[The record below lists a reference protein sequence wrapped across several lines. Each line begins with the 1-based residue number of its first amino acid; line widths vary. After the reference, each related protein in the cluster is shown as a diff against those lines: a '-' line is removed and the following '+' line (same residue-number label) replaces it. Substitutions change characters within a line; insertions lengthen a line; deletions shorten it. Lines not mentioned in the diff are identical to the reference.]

1 MDGHFVS
8 SFYPAYIRF
17 APVVTVRSGER
28 GEFFQQK
35 QCDGNRNQATV
46 FIRVLNTASE
56 EQSVFDPGAV
66 SCFYLPFVGIA
77 IVQASRAEINQIK
90 TI

>member
-1 MDGHFVS
+1 M
-8 SFYPAYIRF
+8 ARF
-17 APVVTVRSGER
+17 QHSTTGR
-28 GEFFQQK
+28 G
-35 QCDGNRNQATV
+35 R
-46 FIRVLNTASE
+46 E
-56 EQSVFDPGAV
+56 EQSVCDPGAV